1 MKKIDFGDFEIT
13 AREIIASVV
22 ILVIMLLCGLS
33 ISNKMDEYRMDR
45 NEVYNKS
52 LKIEDAELFQYGLRT
67 DVGLAF
73 VYGELKAV
81 DTVTYPEIGGEYIYV
96 KKVTERYTRHTRR
109 VAHTRKVG
117 KTTQTYYTTE
127 VYWTWD
133 TIDTEKKHAEK
144 ISFNGVEF
152 DYEKINI
159 PGSHYIDTVKES
171 SHIRYKFYGTDT
183 VFQGTIYT
191 SMKNGTISDGSD
203 FYENMTAQETYE
215 HFLAGDF
222 RLFFWVVW
230 IILTG
235 LLIFG
240 FYYIDNRWLY

>member
-1 MKKIDFGDFEIT
+1 MWRINFNDFEIT

-22 ILVIMLLCGLS
+22 ILAVMLLAGLS
-33 ISNKMDEYRMDR
+33 ISNWMDEYRMDR

-67 DVGLAF
+67 DAGLAF

-81 DTVTYPEIGGEYIYV
+81 DTVTYPEIGGEYLAVERV
-96 KKVTERYTRHTRR
+96 KERYTQHTRQ

-117 KTTQTYYTTE
+117 KTMQTYYTTE

-133 TIDTEKKHAEK
+133 RVDSETKHAEK

-152 DYEKINI
+152 DYGKIDI
-159 PGSHYIDTVKES
+159 PGSHYIDTIKES
-171 SHIRYKFYGTDT
+171 SHVRYKYYGVDT
-183 VFQGTIYT
+183 QFQGTIYT
-191 SMKNGTISDGSD
+191 SMKNGTISDGSN

-215 HFLAGDF
+215 ALLASDF
-222 RLFFWVVW
+222 RPLFWIIW

-235 LLIFG
+235 VLIFG